1 MPSIKSAG
9 AAILGLLLALGIAM
23 TVVQVK
29 MHLKHQHTGD
39 GTARTVIERH
49 AGSST
54 RVTTVNHVHKTV
66 AEADRKHKL
75 SAKPPQATPEKAP
88 THVKAH
94 RDDAEP
100 VKRVSKPVAKKA
112 KQAKPAK
119 KEERAS
125 TPQHRGTPHEHSS
138 PAIQHSQSKRSPAL
152 AAPARAPK
160 PALEAFDQIIKD
172 EGRPLRQPVLSRAT
186 GPIPPHVD
194 APTEV
199 ALEVSTSATAKPT
212 PVVVARAE
220 PAVKPPLLTQSDQ
233 MQMSPKQILDWAA
246 AHAKSPSARA
256 AVMKARKAIQRMRGE
271 SHAVTALSQHTDKTM
286 AQVTQTPVAPATTFA
301 AVSPLPTESPETL
314 LQSASTITGRIAPV
328 HTAAE
333 IELRKLVVA
342 PQVRQLVQPR
352 RVVAP
357 LVDPYSSV
365 DQASPVAFVEET
377 AAAGA
382 MQQPPANPPVA
393 VTGAILTKA
402 QEARMSPAQILSWA
416 SKNAHTTAVRLAI
429 RRARQAIRAM
439 HQKSQQASRGAMQ
452 AGMAAN
458 SLVAPAS
465 VLHAVHVQP

>member
-1 MPSIKSAG
+1 
-9 AAILGLLLALGIAM
+9 
-23 TVVQVK
+23 
-29 MHLKHQHTGD
+29 
-39 GTARTVIERH
+39 
-49 AGSST
+49 
-54 RVTTVNHVHKTV
+54 
-66 AEADRKHKL
+66 
-75 SAKPPQATPEKAP
+75 
-88 THVKAH
+88 
-94 RDDAEP
+94 
-100 VKRVSKPVAKKA
+100 
-112 KQAKPAK
+112 
-119 KEERAS
+119 
-125 TPQHRGTPHEHSS
+125 
-138 PAIQHSQSKRSPAL
+138 
-152 AAPARAPK
+152 
-160 PALEAFDQIIKD
+160 
-172 EGRPLRQPVLSRAT
+172 
-186 GPIPPHVD
+186 
-194 APTEV
+194 
-199 ALEVSTSATAKPT
+199 
-212 PVVVARAE
+212 
-220 PAVKPPLLTQSDQ
+220 LLTQSDQ

-256 AVMKARKAIQRMRGE
+256 AVMKARKAIQRMHGE

-382 MQQPPANPPVA
+382 MQQPPPNPPVA